1 MQENINKNKD
11 DIYLKSYYENL
22 LLNANGDKEIY
33 SQNSFID
40 FISDLTDTESI
51 LIFYQQNFLKVKE
64 FLNKFF
70 ENIISNYRIIPY
82 SIKCV
87 SKIIYQLL
95 NKKFKNANELQK
107 SLFVSKFFYKILLF
121 PIFEKPDINA
131 LINDYIISN
140 NTLNNMKIISQILWT
155 LVSFKLY
162 KNNEKDEYING
173 SFTPFNRFFL
183 EKIPEVFQ
191 INKMIID
198 VNLPN
203 FIQGLINQ
211 TINEDEFHFYFFI
224 ENPNEICFYQ

>member
-1 MQENINKNKD
+1 M
-11 DIYLKSYYENL
+11 
-22 LLNANGDKEIY
+22 
-33 SQNSFID
+33 
-40 FISDLTDTESI
+40 
-51 LIFYQQNFLKVKE
+51 
-64 FLNKFF
+64 
-70 ENIISNYRIIPY
+70 
-82 SIKCV
+82 
-87 SKIIYQLL
+87 
-95 NKKFKNANELQK
+95 QK

-162 KNNEKDEYING
+162 KNKEKDEYING